1 MDRQNT
7 NVSKKKHKYFQ
18 GKIKVL
24 RQADLENKAY
34 LSAFKFKYAF
44 FLNMH

>member
-7 NVSKKKHKYFQ
+7 NVSKEKHKCFQ
-18 GKIKVL
+18 GKIKL
-24 RQADLENKAY
+24 IQQADLENKAY
-34 LSAFKFKYAF
+34 LSAFKFKYAI